1 MRVGQGFDAH
11 RFEKG
16 RKLIL
21 GGEEIEHPVGLLGHS
36 DADVLTHALIDAL
49 LGAAGLGD
57 IGMHFPDTD
66 PAYRDASSIRML
78 KTVADDIRALGFQ
91 VSNVDVT
98 VFAQSPRISAVQGR
112 HCREFGPSH
121 EYRAGA
127 HQRESHH
134 HRRHGI
140 YWAIRRHGRGR
151 GSSFGEW
158 MSREGRERGREA
170 KNAGE
175 PAFCKK
181 VFAHG

>member
-66 PAYRDASSIRML
+66 PAYRGASSIEML

-91 VSNVDVT
+91 VANVDIT
-98 VFAQSPRISAVQGR
+98 VFAESPRIAPFRAAIVRNLAEAMNIGPERISVKATTTEGMGFTGRSEGMAASAVVLLENG
-112 HCREFGPSH
+112 
-121 EYRAGA
+121 
-127 HQRESHH
+127 
-134 HRRHGI
+134 
-140 YWAIRRHGRGR
+140 
-151 GSSFGEW
+151 
-158 MSREGRERGREA
+158 
-170 KNAGE
+170 
-175 PAFCKK
+175 
-181 VFAHG
+181 

>member
-1 MRVGQGFDAH
+1 MDREKILRVGQGFDAH

-57 IGMHFPDTD
+57 IGMHFPDAD

-91 VSNVDVT
+91 VANVDVT
-98 VFAQSPRISAVQGR
+98 VFAQSPRIAPFRAAIVGNLAEAMNIEPERISVKATTTEGMGFTGRSEGMAAAAVVLLENG
-112 HCREFGPSH
+112 
-121 EYRAGA
+121 
-127 HQRESHH
+127 
-134 HRRHGI
+134 
-140 YWAIRRHGRGR
+140 
-151 GSSFGEW
+151 
-158 MSREGRERGREA
+158 
-170 KNAGE
+170 
-175 PAFCKK
+175 
-181 VFAHG
+181 

>member
-21 GGEEIEHPVGLLGHS
+21 GGEEIEHPMGLLGHS

-66 PAYRDASSIRML
+66 PAYRDASSIGML

-91 VSNVDVT
+91 VANIDIT
-98 VFAQSPRISAVQGR
+98 VFAQSPRIAPFRAAIVGNLAEAMNIEPERISVKATTTEGMGFTGRSEGMAAAAVVLL
-112 HCREFGPSH
+112 E
-121 EYRAGA
+121 
-127 HQRESHH
+127 
-134 HRRHGI
+134 RR
-140 YWAIRRHGRGR
+140 
-151 GSSFGEW
+151 
-158 MSREGRERGREA
+158 
-170 KNAGE
+170 
-175 PAFCKK
+175 
-181 VFAHG
+181 